1 MNTSHQLN
9 TEELAD
15 KIFTILQ
22 KDKPREGHETLVYEA
37 EFETY
42 LVMSLQEVD
51 KDSQEIFKERT
62 LRKTFYHLMNTVR
75 DATRHSQEVPKDFG
89 AYINQILETSYV
101 FSDAEKDPSNT
112 DKPSITS
119 RVRDIE
125 QAIGRS
131 GYCKIISDTLKD
143 IRICIA
149 NYMTYAA
156 EHLSNRQNSC
166 NLENIEEKA
175 QEIVLSAV
183 DKTSRK
189 SGVYEALIKAI
200 VQEGLDLKALGNR
213 DYKIFGDIADSCVLI
228 SEDNNLGN
236 GLSLSDTF
244 YDKHTKDSIGYQ
256 IDTLQKSA
264 Q

>member
-1 MNTSHQLN
+1 MNTSQELN

-15 KIFTILQ
+15 KIFAILQ
-22 KDKPREGHETLVYEA
+22 KDKPIDGHETLVYEA

-42 LVMSLQEVD
+42 LAISLQKVD

-75 DATRHSQEVPKDFG
+75 DATTHGQEVPSDFG
-89 AYINQILETSYV
+89 NYINQMLETSYV

-125 QAIGRS
+125 QASGRS
-131 GYCKIISDTLKD
+131 GYCKIISETLKSF
-143 IRICIA
+143 RECIA
-149 NYMTYAA
+149 TYSDDIDFLNHP
-156 EHLSNRQNSC
+156 ESV
-166 NLENIEEKA
+166 EEKA

-228 SEDNNLGN
+228 SEDNNLG
-236 GLSLSDTF
+236 
-244 YDKHTKDSIGYQ
+244 
-256 IDTLQKSA
+256 
-264 Q
+264 